1 MKKFL
6 ILLIA
11 IPFLS
16 LTTINDRDQFIG
28 KWIDEKEKG
37 FIEFD
42 EEGYVMLGS
51 LDDPYGGKD
60 FVIKGKRVSMTYQ
73 IFEETTPIQL
83 DIILTEFE
91 SGNQKKML
99 CIAQFISDNKMRL
112 QMDVTGNRPTEF
124 TEEKQVYFNREL

>member
-1 MKKFL
+1 
-6 ILLIA
+6 
-11 IPFLS
+11 
-16 LTTINDRDQFIG
+16 
-28 KWIDEKEKG
+28 
-37 FIEFD
+37 
-42 EEGYVMLGS
+42 MLGS

-60 FVIKGKRVSMTYQ
+60 FVINGKRVSMTYQ

-91 SGNQKKML
+91 SGKQKKML

-124 TEEKQVYFNREL
+124 NEEKQVYFNREL